1 MRNHRTRVPVCMTLM
16 SFGLAAALI
25 QPTAALASNAKASQ
39 QQVPNGQGCTPKK
52 TFIIAHTSFPDLG
65 DRNTTAWT
73 WQHNRNS
80 RDAHL
85 MLSFAAQSSV
95 GESIA
100 ATAGVD
106 AGVIFAKVST
116 SVTVGIEHS
125 HSDTETKSASVGIPA
140 HKFGVLGA
148 DVFYARV
155 TGTYKKLEDGPGGS
169 CRTVRVKNVIAEFP
183 TRDPM
188 GFEDQIVKKAPA
200 LRPPWPLA
208 PR

>member
-1 MRNHRTRVPVCMTLM
+1 MRNPRAGGPVGIALM
-16 SFGLAAALI
+16 GGGPGAALV
-25 QPTAALASNAKASQ
+25 PPAAALASSTKVSQ
-39 QQVPNGQGCTPKK
+39 RQIPSGQGCTPKK
-52 TFIIAHTSFPDLG
+52 KFIISRISHPDLG
-65 DRNTTAWT
+65 DRNSTAWT

-95 GESIA
+95 GESIT

-116 SVTVGIEHS
+116 SVAVGIQHT
-125 HSDTETKSASVGIPA
+125 HADTETTTAGVGIPA
-140 HKFGVLGA
+140 HEFGVLGA
-148 DVFYARV
+148 DIIYVRV
-155 TGTYKKLEDGPGGS
+155 TGTYKKLEPGPGGA

-183 TRDPM
+183 TKDPM
-188 GFEDQIVKKAPA
+188 GFEDKVVKKTPV
-200 LRPPWPLA
+200 RPPWPLA